1 MSSPVGRE
9 AASAV
14 LMPNI
19 YTCSPHTRQSQ
30 PGKGRTSLG

>member
-1 MSSPVGRE
+1 VICSSLGDE

-19 YTCSPHTRQSQ
+19 YTCSPHGRQSQ
-30 PGKGRTSLG
+30 GGKA